1 MAKASNKRKFP
12 RFAINFVLFPVLIN
26 APGLTDLT
34 LDPHDISMGGFKVLL
49 PEEPVVGS
57 TFTSSIELRGKIYN
71 ECKVRVAW
79 TVKNNT
85 QPPTWST
92 GLALSVPD
100 RGREEFQGSLLQVMT
115 DIGKAPDGAAS
126 SNGD

>member
-1 MAKASNKRKFP
+1 MAKTSNQRKFP
-12 RFAINFVLFPVLIN
+12 RFPINFVLFPVLIS

-49 PEEPVVGS
+49 PEEPTVGS
-57 TFTSSIELRGKIYN
+57 MFTSSIELRGKTYN

-79 TVKNNT
+79 TLKNNT
-85 QPPTWST
+85 QPPSWST
-92 GLALSVPD
+92 GLSLFVP
-100 RGREEFQGSLLQVMT
+100 GSGKEEFEGRLRQVMT
-115 DIGKAPDGAAS
+115 DIGKAPEGAAS